1 MSPGPSRSRRVRTS
15 GSRRGLRRFQT
26 SCFATAASRRARRSY
41 TACSCP
47 LPGGRNT
54 RSPATRR
61 WRPVWAPPWTPSSEI
76 YRHSRRRASSG
87 GNDADARFRTYT
99 PSWPS
104 EPMTPRTRRVM
115 PHPCG
120 LATPHGCGFATPHP
134 CGTKKTQWKKT
145 QGTRHNPPRLRRVGG
160 GLRCPPHLLSRA
172 GRGEGANAN
181 RPPCLYASRTP
192 RRTASPR
199 RSTTPAWPLATPRC
213 RHRSRALWPGTPAP
227 CTTSCTRPTR

>member
-1 MSPGPSRSRRVRTS
+1 MSGEVVPLRGQSAGESGTVAFEARTDQRLAQGFTQIPNIVLRDRRLTAGEKVVYGLLLSFAWGKEHAFPSH
-15 GSRRGLRRFQT
+15 
-26 SCFATAASRRARRSY
+26 ATLAA
-41 TACSCP
+41 C
-47 LPGGRNT
+47 LG
-54 RSPATRR
+54 
-61 WRPVWAPPWTPSSEI
+61 
-76 YRHSRRRASSG
+76 ASV
-87 GNDADARFRTYT
+87 DTVQRDLQA
-99 PSWPS
+99 
-104 EPMTPRTRRVM
+104 
-115 PHPCG
+115 
-120 LATPHGCGFATPHP
+120 PHGCGFATPHP